1 MARLPQ
7 LIDAVSKTS
16 GRDRSSVEHWARAIR
31 EAGLITTTKRGV
43 GAAEMTTR
51 DAANLLI
58 GLCGADTPRD
68 AAKAVHE
75 FRSLKVFAPWSESGE
90 FFDVY
95 ERIKA
100 APDFGVAIEELI
112 DGILEILSSFRRYA
126 DEAFPSHSEKARS
139 VFAFGSLAQIRL
151 EVKLARWPAHAS
163 IRVLRDDENH
173 KEVEAYRFD
182 FLQSQQLLR
191 QGSFYTYPPEGC
203 DTKTIMTFGLK
214 TVLGAALAVHGEPE

>member
-43 GAAEMTTR
+43 GAANMTTR

-58 GLCGADTPRD
+58 GLCGADTPRE

-95 ERIKA
+95 ERIKD
-100 APDFGVAIEELI
+100 APDFGNAIEELME
-112 DGILEILSSFRRYA
+112 GVQEIRSTFSRYV
-126 DEAFPSHSEKARS
+126 DEAFPTHSEEVRS
-139 VFAFGSLAQIRL
+139 LFAFGSVAKIRL
-151 EVKLARWPAHAS
+151 EVKLARWPAHAL
-163 IRVLRDDENH
+163 IRVLRQDENH
-173 KEVEAYRFD
+173 KEVEAFRCD
-182 FLQSQQLLR
+182 FIKNQQLLG
-191 QGSFYTYPPEGC
+191 QGFYTNPPQDC
-203 DTKTIMTFGLK
+203 DTQTTITFGLQ
-214 TVLGAALAVHGEPE
+214 TVLGASAAVHGEPE